1 MFFAG
6 LSPWI
11 ALLAGLVPGVAV
23 AVVVARL
30 YQRKLHDLAGRMDTL
45 HRAREQTNELLLTA
59 RRQADM
65 LSKEL
70 EHVRRQVV
78 QRGGGAVPHP
88 VLPVAPP
95 VGAGAAGEPGRTDG
109 FGDTE
114 VGVKDHQGFADT
126 LAAPRR

>member
-1 MFFAG
+1 MFVAG

-11 ALLAGLVPGVAV
+11 ALLAGLVPGVVV
-23 AVVVARL
+23 AVLVARG

-70 EHVRRQVV
+70 EHVRRHLL
-78 QRGGGAVPHP
+78 QRGGGVLPHP
-88 VLPVAPP
+88 VLPVATSGAAA
-95 VGAGAAGEPGRTDG
+95 GAGTDG